1 MKLFSDSQKTALLSY
16 LAIFSLCTA
25 QNLFAQPNQI
35 YCELQVKNLGSL
47 QQIEVAFEI
56 ARLSDTDEPTAIEA
70 EYEILSNGKIL
81 EEKKLPIIGNVEK
94 INSTFYYNFLI
105 ERVTEPDATLK
116 VTIID
121 LAANVEVSKSIS
133 LEVPNKAVSFGLKN
147 QSNPLNSSY
156 VRPGESLIMK
166 SASQKPIFLVR
177 FEHSF
182 LPAAPPMGNNMSAGG
197 PGLRVDS
204 VIVVNTNT
212 PFSLGK
218 EALYFAQE
226 DTTTV
231 NGIGFRVVSEDY
243 PKFKQVE
250 NLAQSMIYIATNKE
264 INGFLSAADQKA
276 ALDNFWLNTGGSVG
290 IAKALIKE
298 YYQRVTYSNKNFTNY
313 KEGWKTDRGI
323 IYIVFGR
330 PNEVANLPNGQ
341 QWVYF
346 LGKKR
351 KRVTFEFKRK
361 PNIFSGFHYELFRSP
376 RYKKVYYEAVEK
388 WRKGEIILP

>member
-1 MKLFSDSQKTALLSY
+1 MKYLSKSLKTS
-16 LAIFSLCTA
+16 IVPFSLIFLASFSIGYA
-25 QNLFAQPNQI
+25 QANQI
-35 YCELQVKNLGSL
+35 YCELQLKNLGSL

-56 ARLSDTDEPTAIEA
+56 ARLADADKPTAITA
-70 EYEILSNGKIL
+70 TYEILSNGQAL
-81 EEKKLPIIGNVEK
+81 EKQELPIKNNVEK

-105 ERVTEPDATLK
+105 ERVTVPNAILK
-116 VTIID
+116 VTIRD
-121 LAANVEVSKSIS
+121 LAANVEVAKTIS

-147 QSNPLNSSY
+147 QSNPLNNSF
-156 VRPGESLIMK
+156 VRPGESLIFK
-166 SASQKPIFLVR
+166 STKQNPIYLVR
-177 FEHSF
+177 FSHGF
-182 LPAAPPMGNNMSAGG
+182 LPAAPPMGNNMSGG
-197 PGLRVDS
+197 EPGLKVDS

-226 DTTTV
+226 DTSTV
-231 NGIGFRVVSEDY
+231 HGIGFRVVSEDY

-250 NLAQSMIYIATNKE
+250 NLANSMIYIATNKE
-264 INGFLSAADQKA
+264 IAGFLSAPDKKA
-276 ALDNFWLNTGGSVG
+276 ALDNFWINTGGSVDV
-290 IAKALIKE
+290 ARALIKE
-298 YYQRVTYSNKNFTNY
+298 YYQRVTYANKNFTNY

-330 PNEVANLPNGQ
+330 PHEVANLPNGQ

-361 PNIFSGFHYELFRSP
+361 PNIFSGFHYQLFRSP
-376 RYKKVYYEAVEK
+376 RYKKIYYEAVEM
-388 WRKGEIILP
+388 WRKGQVLLP

>member
-1 MKLFSDSQKTALLSY
+1 MNHLKDFFKTFSTTLW
-16 LAIFSLCTA
+16 IFFILTTSIGVA
-25 QNLFAQPNQI
+25 QTNQI

-56 ARLSDTDEPTAIEA
+56 ARLANMKKPTAIEA
-70 EYEILSNGKIL
+70 QYEILSNGQTL
-81 EEKKLPIIGNVEK
+81 EKKALPIKENVEK

-105 ERVTEPDATLK
+105 ERITVPNAILK
-116 VTIID
+116 VTIRD
-121 LAANVEVSKSIS
+121 LAANIQATKSIN

-156 VRPGESLIMK
+156 VRPGESLILK
-166 SASQKPIFLVR
+166 SSTQKPIYLVR
-177 FEHSF
+177 FNHSF
-182 LPAAPPMGNNMSAGG
+182 LPAAPPMGNNMSGG
-197 PGLRVDS
+197 EPGLKVDS
-204 VIVVNTNT
+204 IITVNTNT

-218 EALYFAQE
+218 ETLYFAQE
-226 DTTTV
+226 DTSTV
-231 NGIGFRVVSEDY
+231 SGIGFRVVSEDY
-243 PKFKQVE
+243 PKFSRVE
-250 NLAQSMIYIATNKE
+250 NLANSMIYIATNKE
-264 INGFLSAADQKA
+264 INGFLSAPNKKA
-276 ALDNFWLNTGGSVG
+276 ALDNFWINTGGSIE
-290 IAKALIKE
+290 IAKRLIKE
-298 YYQRVTYSNKNFTNY
+298 YYQRVTYANKNFTNY

-330 PNEVANLPNGQ
+330 PSEVANVPNGQ

-376 RYKKVYYEAVEK
+376 RYKKVYFEAVEM
-388 WRKGEIILP
+388 WRKGAIIVP